1 MGPGAAEPS
10 GVMENTVAAADGGER
25 ILNMKENTPQPSK
38 LLRTQTFRFAA
49 PEAMSVMLVGDF
61 THWQKR
67 GIPMHKDGSGTWTAN
82 VNLAPG
88 KHSYR
93 FIVDGEWRD
102 DPECKL
108 RVPNAFGSQD
118 MIREAA

>member
-1 MGPGAAEPS
+1 VP
-10 GVMENTVAAADGGER
+10 
-25 ILNMKENTPQPSK
+25 
-38 LLRTQTFRFAA
+38 
-49 PEAMSVMLVGDF
+49 
-61 THWQKR
+61 
-67 GIPMHKDGSGTWTAN
+67 
-82 VNLAPG
+82 LAPG

-108 RVPNAFGSQD
+108 RIPNPYGSED

>member
-1 MGPGAAEPS
+1 MEMKQTTAA
-10 GVMENTVAAADGGER
+10 
-25 ILNMKENTPQPSK
+25 PSK
-38 LLRTQTFRFAA
+38 ASKNHTFRFAA
-49 PEAMSVMLVGDF
+49 RDASSVLLVGDF
-61 THWQKR
+61 THWQKG
-67 GIPMHKDGSGTWTAN
+67 GIPMRKDKNGVWEASVT
-82 VNLAPG
+82 LAPG

-108 RVPNAFGSQD
+108 RVPNPFGSQD

>member
-1 MGPGAAEPS
+1 M
-10 GVMENTVAAADGGER
+10 
-25 ILNMKENTPQPSK
+25 ILDMKLSIAQPSK
-38 LLRTQTFRFAA
+38 EQRNQTFRFAA
-49 PEAMSVMLVGDF
+49 PEAMSVLLVGDF
-61 THWQKR
+61 THWQKG
-67 GIPMHKDGSGTWTAN
+67 GIPMRKDRDGVWTAN
-82 VNLAPG
+82 VSLTSG

-108 RVPNAFGSQD
+108 RVPNPFGSQD